1 MACSPAV
8 MTQEDDYYAT
18 LGAAKSYTLK
28 GDELRLGPTASEV
41 TLVFT
46 SR

>member
-1 MACSPAV
+1 MAQEAQYLAV
-8 MTQEDDYYAT
+8 F
-18 LGAAKSYTLK
+18 GAATSYSVN
-28 GDELRLGPTASEV
+28 GDELRLGPSASEV